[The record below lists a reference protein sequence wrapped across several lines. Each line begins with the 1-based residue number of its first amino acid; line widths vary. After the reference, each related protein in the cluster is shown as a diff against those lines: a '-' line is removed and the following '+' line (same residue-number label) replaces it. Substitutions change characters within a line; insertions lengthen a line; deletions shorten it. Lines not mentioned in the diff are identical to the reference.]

1 MPAGRGPVGTR
12 DSPTVGPVDGSRR
25 PGGAGWLTP
34 QRVAMASLAV
44 DCCMLLAKLTAGLV
58 TGSLGLLSEA
68 AHTGLDLVASGFAVL
83 AIRAARKPADSEH
96 PYGHGR
102 AENLASLGEGV
113 ILLIAATG
121 IAFEGIRRLLGE
133 PVDVDPALYAIGLMA
148 GTMVLEAV
156 RATALLR
163 TARAWGSPA
172 LAAGAQNRLAD
183 IVSSAGVLAG
193 LIGVRLGFAWA
204 DVAAAL
210 LVAVLVARAAGLL
223 VYRSADILIDRA
235 PIGVEDAVRRT
246 VAGVPGVRR
255 VGAVRVRRSGGRMLG
270 DARVSARPT
279 LSVEGA
285 QRLSR
290 DVLAA
295 VAEAHP
301 DLDLSLVVEPQS
313 DAHNLVERVHA
324 VAAGLEMIRDL
335 HNVTVERER
344 DGSLHLS
351 MHAKLPGTM
360 ILDEAAVATAE
371 LERRLRE
378 EFPGVVRV
386 DVHLEPL
393 EPEVVAGADVTEIR
407 PDLAREIRRIVE
419 AHPEV
424 RACRDVELSE
434 RAEELIAHV
443 VAELPGA
450 VTLEH
455 AHAVET
461 ALEERLRQQ
470 LPELSEVV
478 ARVAP

>member
-1 MPAGRGPVGTR
+1 
-12 DSPTVGPVDGSRR
+12 VDGSRR

-34 QRVAMASLAV
+34 QRLAVASLAV

-301 DLDLSLVVEPQS
+301 DLDLALVVEPQS

-371 LERRLRE
+371 LERLLRE

-393 EPEVVAGADVTEIR
+393 EPEVVTGADVTEIR
-407 PDLAREIRRIVE
+407 PDLAREICRIVE

>member
-1 MPAGRGPVGTR
+1 
-12 DSPTVGPVDGSRR
+12 
-25 PGGAGWLTP
+25 
-34 QRVAMASLAV
+34 
-44 DCCMLLAKLTAGLV
+44 MLLAKLVTGLV
-58 TGSLGLLSEA
+58 TGSLGMLSEA
-68 AHTGLDLVASGFAVL
+68 VHTGLDLVASGFAVL
-83 AIRAARKPADSEH
+83 AIRTARKPADREH

-102 AENLASLGEGV
+102 AENLASLGEGG
-113 ILLIAATG
+113 ILLIAATA
-121 IAFEGIRRLLGE
+121 IAVEGVRRLLGE
-133 PVDVDPALYAIGLMA
+133 PVRIDPALYAIGLMA
-148 GTMVLEAV
+148 GTIILETV
-156 RATALLR
+156 RATVLLR

-183 IVSSAGVLAG
+183 ILSSAGVLAG
-193 LIGVRLGFAWA
+193 LVGVRLGLTWA
-204 DVAAAL
+204 DIAAAL
-210 LVAVLVARAAGLL
+210 LVATLVARAAGLL

-235 PIGVEDAVRRT
+235 PVGVEETLRRT
-246 VAGVPGVRR
+246 IGAVPGVRR
-255 VGAVRVRRSGGRMLG
+255 VGAVRVRRSGGRVLG

-285 QRLSR
+285 QRLSE

-295 VAEAHP
+295 VGRAHP
-301 DLDLSLVVEPQS
+301 DMDLSLVVEPQS
-313 DAHNLVERVHA
+313 EENNPVERVHA

-344 DGSLHLS
+344 NGSLHLS
-351 MHAKLPGTM
+351 MHVKLPGSM
-360 ILDEAAVATAE
+360 NLDQAAVASAE
-371 LERRLRE
+371 LERRLRR

-393 EPEVVAGADVTEIR
+393 EPEVVTGADVTEVR

-424 RACRDVELSE
+424 RGCRDVELSE
-434 RAEELIAHV
+434 RSDELVAHV

-450 VTLEH
+450 VSLEH

-461 ALEERLRQQ
+461 ALEDRLRRQ

>member
-1 MPAGRGPVGTR
+1 
-12 DSPTVGPVDGSRR
+12 VDASRR
-25 PGGAGWLTP
+25 PGGGWLTP
-34 QRVAMASLAV
+34 QRLAVASLAV
-44 DCCMLLAKLTAGLV
+44 DCCMLLAKLTVGLV

-68 AHTGLDLVASGFAVL
+68 AHTGLDLVASGFAVV
-83 AIRAARKPADSEH
+83 AIRAARKPADPEH

-113 ILLIAATG
+113 ILLIAAAG
-121 IAFEGIRRLLGE
+121 IAFEGVRRLLGE
-133 PVDVDPALYAIGLMA
+133 PVEVDPALYAIGLMA
-148 GTMVLEAV
+148 GTMLLEAV

-193 LIGVRLGFAWA
+193 LVGVRLGFQWA
-204 DVAAAL
+204 DIAAAL
-210 LVAVLVARAAGLL
+210 LVAVLVARAAAML

-235 PIGVEDAVRRT
+235 PSGVEDAVRQT
-246 VAGVPGVRR
+246 IAAVPGVRR

-285 QRLSR
+285 QRLSQ

-295 VAEAHP
+295 VAAAHP
-301 DLDLSLVVEPQS
+301 DLDIALVVEPQS
-313 DAHNLVERVHA
+313 EQHNLVERVHA

-351 MHAKLPGTM
+351 MHAKLPGKMT
-360 ILDEAAVATAE
+360 LGEAAAATAE
-371 LERRLRE
+371 LERLLRE

-393 EPEVVAGADVTEIR
+393 EPEVVAGADVTEVR
-407 PDLAREIRRIVE
+407 PDLAREICRIVE

-461 ALEERLRQQ
+461 ALEERLRRQ

>member
-1 MPAGRGPVGTR
+1 MDA
-12 DSPTVGPVDGSRR
+12 SRR
-25 PGGAGWLTP
+25 PGGGWLTP
-34 QRVAMASLAV
+34 QRLAVASLAV
-44 DCCMLLAKLTAGLV
+44 DCCMLLAKLAAGLV

-68 AHTGLDLVASGFAVL
+68 AHTGLDLVASGFAVV
-83 AIRAARKPADSEH
+83 AIRAARKPADPEH

-113 ILLIAATG
+113 ILLIAAAG
-121 IAFEGIRRLLGE
+121 IAFEGVRRLLGE
-133 PVDVDPALYAIGLMA
+133 PVEVDPALYAIGLMA
-148 GTMVLEAV
+148 GTMLLEAV

-193 LIGVRLGFAWA
+193 LVGVRLGFQWA
-204 DVAAAL
+204 DIAAAL
-210 LVAVLVARAAGLL
+210 LVAVLVARAAAML

-235 PIGVEDAVRRT
+235 PSGVEDAVRQT
-246 VAGVPGVRR
+246 IAAVPGVRR

-285 QRLSR
+285 QRLSQ

-295 VAEAHP
+295 VAGAHP
-301 DLDLSLVVEPQS
+301 DLDIAVVVEPQS
-313 DAHNLVERVHA
+313 DEHNLVERVHA

-344 DGSLHLS
+344 DGSLHIS
-351 MHAKLPGTM
+351 MHAKLPGKMT
-360 ILDEAAVATAE
+360 LEEAAAATAE
-371 LERRLRE
+371 LERLLRE
-378 EFPGVVRV
+378 EFPGVMRV

-393 EPEVVAGADVTEIR
+393 EPEVVAGADVTEVR
-407 PDLAREIRRIVE
+407 PDLAREIWRIVE

-461 ALEERLRQQ
+461 ALEERLRRQ

>member
-1 MPAGRGPVGTR
+1 
-12 DSPTVGPVDGSRR
+12 
-25 PGGAGWLTP
+25 
-34 QRVAMASLAV
+34 
-44 DCCMLLAKLTAGLV
+44 MLLAKLTTGLL
-58 TGSLGLLSEA
+58 TGSLGMLSEA
-68 AHTGLDLVASGFAVL
+68 VHTGLDLVASGFALV
-83 AIRAARKPADSEH
+83 AIRTARKPADTEH

-113 ILLIAATG
+113 ILVIAAAG
-121 IAFEGIRRLLGE
+121 IAFEGVRRLLGE

-148 GTMVLEAV
+148 GTIVLEAF
-156 RATALLR
+156 RATALRR

-172 LAAGAQNRLAD
+172 LAAAAQNRLAD

-193 LIGVRLGFAWA
+193 LVGVRMGLAWA

-210 LVAVLVARAAGLL
+210 LVAVVVARAAGLL
-223 VYRSADILIDRA
+223 LYRSADILIDRA
-235 PIGVEDAVRRT
+235 PIGVEQAVRRT
-246 VAGVPGVRR
+246 IAGVAGVRS

-295 VAEAHP
+295 VGEAHP
-301 DLDLSLVVEPQS
+301 DLDLSLVVEPRS
-313 DAHNLVERVHA
+313 EEHNLVERVHA

-344 DGSLHLS
+344 DGSLHIS
-351 MHAKLPGTM
+351 MHAKLPGAM
-360 ILDEAAVATAE
+360 SLDEAALASAE
-371 LERRLRE
+371 LERRLRA
-378 EFPGVVRV
+378 EFPGGVRV

-393 EPEVVAGADVTEIR
+393 EPEVVTGADVTDVR
-407 PDLAREIRRIVE
+407 PDLAREICRIVE

-434 RAEELIAHV
+434 RSDELVAYV

-461 ALEERLRQQ
+461 ALEDRLRQQ

>member
-1 MPAGRGPVGTR
+1 VHLFGGRWRAPR
-12 DSPTVGPVDGSRR
+12 
-25 PGGAGWLTP
+25 WLTA
-34 QRVAMASLAV
+34 QRIALASLVV
-44 DCCMLLAKLTAGLV
+44 DACLLLAKLLV
-58 TGSLGLLSEA
+58 AVLTGSLGMLSEA
-68 AHTGLDLVASGFAVL
+68 VHTGLDLVASVFALV

-102 AENLASLGEGV
+102 AENLAALGEGI
-113 ILLIAATG
+113 ILLIAAAG
-121 IAFEGIRRLLGE
+121 IAFEGLRRLLGQ
-133 PVDVDPALYAIGLMA
+133 PVAVDPAFYAIGLMA
-148 GTMVLEAV
+148 GTIVLELV
-156 RATALLR
+156 RATVLR
-163 TARAWGSPA
+163 RAATTFGSPA
-172 LAAGAQNRLAD
+172 LGAAAQNRRAD
-183 IVSSAGVLAG
+183 ILSSAGVLAG
-193 LIGVRLGFAWA
+193 LIGVRLGLAWA

-210 LVAVLVARAAGLL
+210 LVAFLVARAAGLL

-235 PIGVEDAVRRT
+235 PVGVEAGVRRT
-246 VAGVPGVRR
+246 IAGVAGVRR

-285 QRLSR
+285 QRLSGE
-290 DVLAA
+290 VLAA
-295 VAEAHP
+295 VSHQHP

-313 DAHNLVERVHA
+313 EESNLVERVHA

-344 DGSLHLS
+344 EGKLHLS
-351 MHAKLPGTM
+351 MHVKLPGTM
-360 ILDEAAVATAE
+360 TLDDAARASAD
-371 LERRLRE
+371 LERRLRR
-378 EFPGVVRV
+378 EFPDVARV

-393 EPEVVAGADVTEIR
+393 EPELIAGADVTEVR
-407 PDLAREIRRIVE
+407 PDLAREICRIVE

-424 RACRDVELSE
+424 RACLDVELSE
-434 RAEELIAHV
+434 RSHELVAYV

-455 AHAVET
+455 AHTVET
-461 ALEERLRQQ
+461 ALEDQLRIR

>member
-1 MPAGRGPVGTR
+1 
-12 DSPTVGPVDGSRR
+12 
-25 PGGAGWLTP
+25 
-34 QRVAMASLAV
+34 
-44 DCCMLLAKLTAGLV
+44 MLLAKLAAGLV

-68 AHTGLDLVASGFAVL
+68 AHTGLDLVASGFAVV
-83 AIRAARKPADSEH
+83 AIRAARKPADPEH

-113 ILLIAATG
+113 ILLIAAAG
-121 IAFEGIRRLLGE
+121 IAFEGVRRLLGE
-133 PVDVDPALYAIGLMA
+133 PVEVDPALYAIGLMA
-148 GTMVLEAV
+148 GTMLLEAV

-193 LIGVRLGFAWA
+193 LVGVRLGFQWA
-204 DVAAAL
+204 DIAAAL
-210 LVAVLVARAAGLL
+210 LVAVLVARAAAML

-235 PIGVEDAVRRT
+235 PSGVEDAVRQT
-246 VAGVPGVRR
+246 IAAVPGVRR

-285 QRLSR
+285 QRLSQ

-295 VAEAHP
+295 VAGAHP
-301 DLDLSLVVEPQS
+301 DLDIAVVVEPQS
-313 DAHNLVERVHA
+313 DEHNLVERVHA

-344 DGSLHLS
+344 DGSLHIS
-351 MHAKLPGTM
+351 MHAKLPGKMT
-360 ILDEAAVATAE
+360 LEEAAAATAE
-371 LERRLRE
+371 LERLLRE
-378 EFPGVVRV
+378 EFPGVMRV

-393 EPEVVAGADVTEIR
+393 EPEVVAGADVTEVR
-407 PDLAREIRRIVE
+407 PDLAREIWRIVE

-461 ALEERLRQQ
+461 ALEERLRRQ

>member
-1 MPAGRGPVGTR
+1 VRHFGGRWPAPR
-12 DSPTVGPVDGSRR
+12 
-25 PGGAGWLTP
+25 WLTA
-34 QRVAMASLAV
+34 QRIALASLVV
-44 DCCMLLAKLTAGLV
+44 DACLLLAKLTAAVL
-58 TGSLGLLSEA
+58 TGSLGLLSESV
-68 AHTGLDLVASGFAVL
+68 HTGLDLVASGFALV

-102 AENLASLGEGV
+102 AENLAALGEGI
-113 ILLIAATG
+113 ILLIAAAG
-121 IAFEGIRRLLGE
+121 IAFEGLRRLLGQ
-133 PVDVDPALYAIGLMA
+133 PVTVDPALYAIGLMA
-148 GTMVLEAV
+148 GTIVVELV
-156 RATALLR
+156 RATVLQRAAR
-163 TARAWGSPA
+163 TFGSPA
-172 LAAGAQNRLAD
+172 LAAAAQNRLAD
-183 IVSSAGVLAG
+183 ILSSAGVLAG
-193 LIGVRLGFAWA
+193 LVGVRLGLPWA

-210 LVAVLVARAAGLL
+210 LVALLVARAAGLL

-235 PIGVEDAVRRT
+235 PVGVEDAVRRT
-246 VAGVPGVRR
+246 IAGVAGVRR

-285 QRLSR
+285 QRLSAE
-290 DVLAA
+290 VLAA
-295 VAEAHP
+295 VGRRHP

-313 DAHNLVERVHA
+313 EESNLVERVHA

-344 DGSLHLS
+344 EGHLHLS
-351 MHAKLPGTM
+351 MHVKLPGTM
-360 ILDEAAVATAE
+360 TLHDAASASAE
-371 LERRLRE
+371 LERLLRQ
-378 EFPGVVRV
+378 EFPDVGRV

-393 EPEVVAGADVTEIR
+393 EPELIAGADVTRVR
-407 PDLAREIRRIVE
+407 PDLAREICRIVE

-434 RAEELIAHV
+434 RSRELVAYV

-455 AHAVET
+455 AHTVET
-461 ALEERLRQQ
+461 ALEDQLRLR